1 MKKRYSPGKVIALGF
16 LSVIIVGTILL
27 SLPVSHSGKVDVS
40 VLDALFSATSAVCV
54 TGLIT
59 VDTGAAYSFFGQI
72 VIAVLLQIGGL
83 GITSLGA
90 GLVALMG
97 GALNQRENNLVK
109 EALNYPTWEGI
120 KPLIRSVIL
129 MDFSIEAIGAVMSF
143 FTFSA
148 DYPLGKAVWYSIFH
162 SIAAFN
168 NGGFDVLG
176 NGDSV
181 GVYTHDVWFNIVTCA
196 LIILGGL
203 GFFVIRELLHHKKG
217 ERFSLHTKVV
227 VFMTLLLVIGGT
239 VVLKLT
245 EGSSITWLGA
255 FFASVTT
262 RTAGF
267 ATYPMAGFSN
277 AGIIILCVLMFI
289 GASPGSTGGGMKTT
303 TVFALVK
310 SLISNS
316 TGKEARA
323 WGKRLKDETLHK
335 AFIIV
340 SLGFCWILV
349 QTTFMSAFDPQ
360 IPLRDIL
367 FEQVSGLSTT
377 GLTTGITPTLS
388 IPSKLILIVT
398 MYIGRLGPLT
408 IATLWK
414 TERKISVSRPEED
427 LPIG

>member
-97 GALNQRENNLVK
+97 GVLNQRENNLVK

-239 VVLKLT
+239 FVLKLT

-316 TGKEARA
+316 TGREARA

>member
-27 SLPVSHSGKVDVS
+27 SLPISHSGKVDVS
-40 VLDALFSATSAVCV
+40 ALDALFSATSAVCV

-72 VIAVLLQIGGL
+72 VIAALLQIGGL

-90 GLVALMG
+90 GLIALLG
-97 GALNQRENNLVK
+97 GQLNQRENNLVK
-109 EALNYPTWEGI
+109 EALNYPTWDGI
-120 KPLIRSVIL
+120 KPLIRSVVL

-148 DYPLGKAVWYSIFH
+148 DYPLHKAVWYSIFH

-181 GVYTHDVWFNIVTCA
+181 GVYTHDVWFNVVTCA

-227 VFMTLLLVIGGT
+227 VFMTLLLVVGGT
-239 VVLKLT
+239 VILKLL
-245 EGSSITWLGA
+245 EGDSITWLGA

-267 ATYPMAGFSN
+267 ATYPMSGFSN
-277 AGIIILCVLMFI
+277 AGIIVLCVLMFI

-303 TVFALVK
+303 TVFAFVK

-316 TGKEARA
+316 TGREARA

-335 AFIIV
+335 AFIII
-340 SLGFCWILV
+340 SLGFCWMLV
-349 QTTFMSAFDPQ
+349 QTTFMSVFDPQ
-360 IPLRDIL
+360 VPLRDIL
-367 FEQVSGLSTT
+367 FEQVSGLATT

-388 IPSKLILIVT
+388 VPSKLILIVT
-398 MYIGRLGPLT
+398 MYVGRLGPLT